1 MNRPSIL
8 LAAALL
14 SAAAAAAAEPHRH
27 AAIAC
32 ASCEAWNQPQKPF
45 KVVGNTWYVGTRE
58 LSALLVTTPQGHILL
73 DAALPQSAG
82 LIRKNIEALGFK
94 ASDIRYILNSH
105 AHWDHAGGI
114 AELQAASGA
123 TVLASQSGVD
133 VMKVGTIGP
142 DDPQYDATGPV
153 HMPPVAKLMAVAD
166 QQRISVGGTTITA
179 HMTPGHTPGSTT
191 WSWQSCE
198 AGKCYDVVYAD
209 SLTAVSMDG
218 FRFTG
223 GNGKPDISASFR
235 ATIERVARL
244 KCDVVV
250 STHPG
255 FTDTLDKLAAT
266 TSTHNAFIDAQG
278 CQRYAA
284 QARARLDK
292 RIAGERA
299 GQP

>member
-1 MNRPSIL
+1 MYRPL
-8 LAAALL
+8 LAIAAFGLA
-14 SAAAAAAAEPHRH
+14 SSTFASDAHQH
-27 AAIAC
+27 AIQC
-32 ASCEAWNQPQKPF
+32 DSCEAWNQPQKPF

-73 DAALPQSAG
+73 DGALPQSAG
-82 LIRKNIEALGFK
+82 LVRKNIEALGFK
-94 ASDIRYILNSH
+94 VGDIRYILNSH

-133 VMKVGTIGP
+133 VMKAGTVGP
-142 DDPQYDATGPV
+142 DDPQYDAADPV
-153 HMPPVAKLMAVAD
+153 HMPRVAKLKAVAD
-166 QQRISVGGTTITA
+166 RQRIRVGGTTITA
-179 HMTPGHTPGSTT
+179 YMTPGHTPGSTT
-191 WSWQSCE
+191 WSWQSCA
-198 AGKCYDVVYAD
+198 AGKCHDVVYAD
-209 SLTAVSMDG
+209 SLTPVSLG
-218 FRFTG
+218 EFRFTG
-223 GNGKPDISASFR
+223 GNGRPDISASFR
-235 ATIERVARL
+235 ASIERVARL

-266 TSTHNAFIDAQG
+266 TSTHNAFIDPQG

-292 RIAGERA
+292 RIAEERA

>member
-1 MNRPSIL
+1 MLGRLSAIAVLSI
-8 LAAALL
+8 ATTG
-14 SAAAAAAAEPHRH
+14 SAAARPPD
-27 AAIAC
+27 AIHC
-32 ASCEAWNQPQKPF
+32 DSCEAWNQPQKPF

-94 ASDIRYILNSH
+94 VGDIRYILNSH

-133 VMKVGTIGP
+133 VMKAGTVGP
-142 DDPQYDATGPV
+142 DDPQYDAAEPV
-153 HMPPVAKLMAVAD
+153 HMPPVAKLKAVED
-166 QQRISVGGTTITA
+166 QQRISIGGTTVTA

-198 AGKCYDVVYAD
+198 AGKCHDVVYAD
-209 SLTAVSMDG
+209 SLTPVSLGD

-223 GNGKPDISASFR
+223 GNGRPDISASFR
-235 ATIERVARL
+235 EAIERLARL

-266 TSTHNAFIDAQG
+266 TPARNAFIDPQG

-292 RIAGERA
+292 RIATERA